1 MNNPKIIIISPKNIK
16 AYTNLVIQDDWQWAF
31 MGTDSCLREK
41 IIDKLGTRK
50 RLCYANDFQQICI
63 KQKNTFLDWID
74 TIGTQYDISF
84 WSATTTSYK
93 SPLATNIFL
102 NYCFLSLIQKW
113 GDQDIKKVLLI
124 VENPWLIRECSINF
138 NGDSIHVIDDN
149 FNYIKTWISFQ
160 FISYVKLLFFFVRSL
175 KTWILDKIYK
185 LKYHKKI
192 AHILRNKI
200 DVIICTWIEDRS
212 FSGKSDRFVDQYLGY
227 LNDYYKKMG
236 VTTAT
241 ITLPIL
247 SGRILKRVYESGEII
262 PSIHF
267 ARLSDIFNAFSKC
280 LLLKWNHKNTY
291 SNGLKLTY
299 LFKFEIIAEKY
310 NVYHALLH
318 YNICL
323 RLFANHKMQC
333 HALIYPFENQPW
345 DKMMILA
352 LRQFNTN
359 CKAIGYQH
367 STISPFLL
375 NYFLG
380 KNENNIQPQ
389 PDVIVSNGEY
399 WGAILKNG
407 GFSCPIKNGGS
418 LRFSSNVKSDKT
430 EIKLSGNDRDNNVL
444 VLLSSSLDYSLDMLF
459 YLISQPKI
467 NKKFLLRP
475 HPDTPKTMIKKYIKK
490 FPDNFIF
497 IDGSMAE
504 NMSQVAWAIHV
515 GTTAAIECIMQG
527 IKVFKYLPERI
538 DLDPLLNMDFNQQVV
553 TDGEH
558 LNFTKNMTVDL
569 ISNNLISEPFNDT
582 VWREVWKF

>member
-1 MNNPKIIIISPKNIK
+1 MSHPKLIIISSENIK
-16 AYTNLVIQDDWQWAF
+16 AYTNLVMQDDWQWVF

-41 IIDKLGTRK
+41 IIEELDNEK
-50 RLCYANDFQQICI
+50 RVCYANDFQQICI
-63 KQKNTFLDWID
+63 KQKNNFLDWINK
-74 TIGTQYDISF
+74 IGTQYDISF
-84 WSATTTSYK
+84 WSATTISYK
-93 SPLATNIFL
+93 SPLATDLFL

-113 GDQDIKKVLLI
+113 NCQNVKKILI
-124 VENPWLIRECSINF
+124 IIENPWLIKACSINF
-138 NGDSIHVIDDN
+138 NNDSIQVIDNN
-149 FNYIKTWISFQ
+149 FNYIKKWINLQ
-160 FISYVKLLFFFVRSL
+160 FVSYAKLFFFFVRSL
-175 KTWILDKIYK
+175 KVWILDKVYT
-185 LKYHKKI
+185 LKYNKKI
-192 AHILRNKI
+192 AHVLRNKI
-200 DVIICTWIEDRS
+200 DVMTCTWIEDRS
-212 FSGKSDRFVDQYLGY
+212 FSGKNGRFVDPYLGS
-227 LNDYYKKMG
+227 LNDYYKTMG
-236 VTTAT
+236 LNTAT

-247 SGRILKRVYESGEII
+247 PDHILKKIYECEEII

-267 ARLSDIFNAFSKC
+267 ARLRDIFKVFSKC
-280 LLLKWNHKNTY
+280 FSLEWNNKYIY
-291 SNGLKLTY
+291 SNGLQLTY
-299 LFKFEIIAEKY
+299 LFEFETIAEKY

-318 YNICL
+318 YQIYL
-323 RLFANHKMQC
+323 RLFAHHKMQC

-418 LRFSSNVKSDKT
+418 LRFSSNIKPDKT
-430 EIKLSGNDRDNNVL
+430 EIKLLGNDRDNNVL
-444 VLLSSSLDYSLDMLF
+444 VLLSSSLNYSLDLLF
-459 YLISQPKI
+459 YLIKQPK
-467 NKKFLLRP
+467 NDKRFLLRP
-475 HPDTPKTMIKKYIKK
+475 HPDTPETMIKRYIKK
-490 FPDNFIF
+490 LPDNFIF
-497 IDGSMAE
+497 VDGSMAE
-504 NMSQVAWAIHV
+504 NMSRVAWAIHV

-553 TDGEH
+553 TDGEY
-558 LNFTKNMTVDL
+558 LDFTKTITVDL
-569 ISNNLISEPFNDT
+569 ISNNLISEPFNDA
-582 VWREVWKF
+582 VWKEVWNI